1 MREIDYGK
9 LKSLY
14 FFIKSFSSP
23 NLMNNDILEVNCN
36 GRVILSQSLDTF
48 RKEMI
53 EEYGYSI
60 YSIEFDKN
68 KDVLVLTFW
77 RF

>member
-1 MREIDYGK
+1 
-9 LKSLY
+9 
-14 FFIKSFSSP
+14 
-23 NLMNNDILEVNCN
+23 MNNDILEVNCN

-68 KDVLVLTFW
+68 KDALVLTFW